1 MTPDEYLMWGR
12 LVDRLACHHLIRH
25 NAIPWAA
32 PVPYFGNPDTALVAT
47 VSRQPSHGEFLD
59 RSANELRGPRRRFH
73 TLRSLGLRSWPDLRA
88 EHSDRMAALCRAYFA
103 RNPLR
108 QWLNR
113 LAPALA
119 ATGCSYRDGAACHL
133 SLLPYALSPNRNRAL
148 PDQEMQRLLSEC
160 GGPALA
166 HVVRDAPIRL
176 LILNGSAVVSSFERL
191 AETGLA
197 ETERADWTLPGASEL
212 RRPGYAYRGIA
223 ERIAGVAL
231 PRPVLVIGFS
241 HSLLSRYMDDR
252 VRRAISQWVGQ
263 MAQQVQ
269 VEIGDSTLL
278 DTSGLMSYAYDGR

>member
-47 VSRQPSHGEFLD
+47 VSRQLSHGEFLD

-176 LILNGSAVVSSFERL
+176 LILNGSAVVSWLRATGRNRPRRNRAHRL
-191 AETGLA
+191 DSPRRLRTPPPRL
-197 ETERADWTLPGASEL
+197 RLPGFGGAH
-212 RRPGYAYRGIA
+212 RRRCPATPG
-223 ERIAGVAL
+223 AGNRL
-231 PRPVLVIGFS
+231 QPQPTQPLYGRPRA
-241 HSLLSRYMDDR
+241 
-252 VRRAISQWVGQ
+252 RRHRP
-263 MAQQVQ
+263 M
-269 VEIGDSTLL
+269 
-278 DTSGLMSYAYDGR
+278 GRRNGPTGSN

>member
-148 PDQEMQRLLSEC
+148 PDQETQRLLSEC
-160 GGPALA
+160 GGPVLA

-252 VRRAISQWVGQ
+252 VRSAISQWVGQ
-263 MAQQVQ
+263 MAQEVQ
-269 VEIGDSTLL
+269 A
-278 DTSGLMSYAYDGR
+278 SGN